1 MHQEQGLALAV
12 ELSTFNL
19 EMYRVEPYGSE
30 TDCIA
35 PISAWVL
42 NLLGGVVGETLV
54 TLISAPRTEPDLTT
68 MQAILNLLSDV
79 SASLDAAAKKDLSL
93 EDTLDIGS

>member
-1 MHQEQGLALAV
+1 M
-12 ELSTFNL
+12 
-19 EMYRVEPYGSE
+19 
-30 TDCIA
+30 
-35 PISAWVL
+35 
-42 NLLGGVVGETLV
+42 
-54 TLISAPRTEPDLTT
+54 SAPRTEPDLTT